1 MRQHLAN
8 LALGVGALA
17 SGSTGCSLLYNPSNL
32 PPQADAAPDAE
43 VLVDADPGMLSLSG
57 ASPALLVEGAGA
69 NGSRSAVL
77 VIEGGNM
84 VRDGVMVT
92 LAPAAGSTKAPMVMV
107 DNTQIVVEGNGMRL
121 AVPVTLPVDGAL
133 GAADTV
139 AMDITVTQLA
149 GGSPIAKTL
158 SGKLS
163 IKGLPELDTA
173 TAQTFG
179 AVNEFSIVN
188 LKAGATVNVMANLT
202 APVVIHS
209 TSSLTVASGITI
221 NLNAAGQ
228 TPGPAG
234 GRGGDA
240 GPGGLLNGSKGGEGG
255 GPAKG
260 LPSGGGGGFTA
271 PEGLTSLDNP
281 NRSSG
286 GAGGDG
292 MSLGAA
298 GGAGGGGGGSIAL
311 IADGDLSAGAINA
324 KGDPGTAPNGAN
336 AGGGGSGGVVF
347 VHAGRNL
354 TLGAVDVSQGGNG
367 QPGRARYDAGGT
379 AMVATTTMFRGPA
392 FVAPPLITKDER
404 PTIGVVGTG
413 LKPFQFYWTD
423 DTGQRIQGPFNQTFP
438 GNGMANLAF
447 PSGPGLYRGRNTLC
461 LLVAGADA
469 TSNTKTCIDL
479 AYLYAP

>member
-8 LALGVGALA
+8 LALAASA
-17 SGSTGCSLLYNPSNL
+17 SGAVGCSLLYNPSNL

-43 VLVDADPGMLSLSG
+43 VLVDADPGMLTLTG
-57 ASPALLVEGAGA
+57 ASPAILLEGTGA

-84 VRDGVMVT
+84 VQDGAMVSIS
-92 LAPAAGSTKAPMVMV
+92 PAAGATKTPMVMV

-121 AVPVTLPVDGAL
+121 AVPVTLPVDMAL
-133 GAADTV
+133 GPADTIPL
-139 AMDITVTQLA
+139 DITVTQLA
-149 GGSPIAKTL
+149 AGAPIAKKLT
-158 SGKLS
+158 GKLS
-163 IKGLPELDTA
+163 IKGLAELDTMA
-173 TAQTFG
+173 AQTFG
-179 AVNEFSIVN
+179 AVNEFSFVN

-209 TSSLTVASGITI
+209 TSSLTIASSITI
-221 NLNAAGQ
+221 NVSASGQ

-234 GRGGDA
+234 GRGGDP

-260 LPSGGGGGFTA
+260 LPSGGGGGFSA

-311 IADGDLSAGAINA
+311 VADGDLVAGAINA
-324 KGDPGTAPNGAN
+324 KGDPGTSPSGAN
-336 AGGGGSGGVVF
+336 AGGGGSGGVVY
-347 VHAGRNL
+347 VRAGRNL
-354 TLGAVDVSQGGNG
+354 ALGAVDVSPGGNG
-367 QPGRARYDAGGT
+367 QAGRARYDAGGT
-379 AMVATTTMFRGPA
+379 ATVATATMFRGPA
-392 FVAPPLITKDER
+392 FVAPPLITKEER
-404 PTIGVVGTG
+404 PTIAVVGAP

-423 DTGQRIQGPFNQTFP
+423 DTGQQIQGPFNQTFP
-438 GNGMANLAF
+438 GNGMATLAF
-447 PSGPGLYRGRNTLC
+447 PSGPGLYRGRNSLC

-469 TSNTKTCIDL
+469 TSNTRSCIDI